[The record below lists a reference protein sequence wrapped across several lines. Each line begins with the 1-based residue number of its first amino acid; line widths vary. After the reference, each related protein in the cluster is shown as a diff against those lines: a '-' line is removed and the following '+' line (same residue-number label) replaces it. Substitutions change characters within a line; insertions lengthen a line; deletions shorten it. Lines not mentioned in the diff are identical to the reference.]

1 MWSPSRRG
9 DPPPVGEHLLQD
21 PIRASR
27 RSNSN
32 ATEASQNLLP
42 LERHP
47 LADAFAAKN
56 LTADEM
62 VTLRRAL
69 HRRHPLQPF
78 RKPDLQL
85 QLADGAPYA
94 ERRLRAALLQR
105 APFNTSSLGN
115 MTVLSILIT
124 PQMPNVLRRGGCRW
138 CVHSDAQRC

>member
-62 VTLRRAL
+62 VTLSGAHSIGVTHCSSFRNRIYNFSSPTGHPTLSAAYVRRCCRGRPST
-69 HRRHPLQPF
+69 RR
-78 RKPDLQL
+78 
-85 QLADGAPYA
+85 
-94 ERRLRAALLQR
+94 
-105 APFNTSSLGN
+105 
-115 MTVLSILIT
+115 
-124 PQMPNVLRRGGCRW
+124 RW
-138 CVHSDAQRC
+138 GT